1 MEAEA
6 EKPID
11 NSLDN
16 EGEVKISTVEV
27 TTNENIDKNEGIKD
41 SDIIVEYQGTMN
53 LTSVFDFSFFL
64 SFLVC
69 N

>member
-1 MEAEA
+1 MEAKS

-11 NSLDN
+11 NSVDN
-16 EGEVKISTVEV
+16 EDEVKISTVEV

-53 LTSVFDFSFFL
+53 LTSVSEFSL
-64 SFLVC
+64 CPSFLVC

>member
-1 MEAEA
+1 METKS

-11 NSLDN
+11 NSVDN
-16 EGEVKISTVEV
+16 EMEVKISELVV
-27 TTNENIDKNEGIKD
+27 TPKENNENSEGIKD

-53 LTSVFDFSFFL
+53 LTSVSEFSL
-64 SFLVC
+64 CPSFLVC

>member
-1 MEAEA
+1 METKS
-6 EKPID
+6 EKHID
-11 NSLDN
+11 NSVDN
-16 EGEVKISTVEV
+16 EMEVKISELVV
-27 TTNENIDKNEGIKD
+27 TPKENNENSEGIKD